1 MMNRLLEDLRAL
13 RRAFVLLL
21 MAAAL
26 TGCHHK
32 QHWYLSNVTHI
43 VAPLQFSMQSTNGG
57 TATAKDFRGKVVMM
71 YFGYTH
77 CPDVCP
83 TTLAKLSGVIKQ
95 LGPQGKDVRLLFV
108 TVDPKRDSIKN
119 LKAYVDAFDPRH
131 FVGLRGDAAA
141 TEAIAKRYRVGY
153 SYDKKEANGNYA
165 VNHSAAVFIFGRHGN
180 ARLLGT
186 EATPTK
192 DFVAD
197 LKQLLDDN

>member
-1 MMNRLLEDLRAL
+1 MIRLPEILRAL
-13 RRAFVLLL
+13 RGAFVLLL
-21 MAAAL
+21 MSAAL

-32 QHWYLSNVTHI
+32 QHWHLNNVTHI
-43 VAPLQFSMQSTNGG
+43 VAPLQFTMQSTNGG
-57 TATAKDFRGKVVMM
+57 IATAKDFRGKVVMM

-83 TTLAKLSGVIKQ
+83 TTLAKLSAAIKQ
-95 LGPQGKDVRLLFV
+95 LGPQGRDVRLLFV
-108 TVDPKRDSIKN
+108 TVDPARDSIQS
-119 LKAYVDAFDPRH
+119 LKTYLDAFDPRH

-141 TEAIAKRYRVGY
+141 TEAIAKRYRVAY
-153 SYDKKEANGNYA
+153 SYDKKGADGNYA

-197 LKQLLDDN
+197 LKQLLNDN

>member
-1 MMNRLLEDLRAL
+1 MNRLLEDLRAL

-21 MAAAL
+21 MVAAL

-32 QHWYLSNVTHI
+32 QHWHLSNVTHI
-43 VAPLQFSMQSTNGG
+43 VVPLQFSMQSTNGG
-57 TATAKDFRGKVVMM
+57 TTTAKDFRGKVVMM

-83 TTLAKLSGVIKQ
+83 TTLAKLSSVIKQ
-95 LGPQGKDVRLLFV
+95 LGPQGKDIRLLLV
-108 TVDPKRDSIKN
+108 TVDPKRDDIKT
-119 LKAYVDAFDPRH
+119 LKTYVDAFDPKH
-131 FVGLRGDAAA
+131 FIGLRGDAAA
-141 TEAIAKRYRVGY
+141 TEAIAKRYRVGF
-153 SYDKKEANGNYA
+153 SYDKKDANGNYA
-165 VNHSAAVFIFGRHGN
+165 VNHSAAVFIFDRHGN

-197 LKQLLDDN
+197 LKQLLNDS